1 MLTVL
6 YYCCRYFC
14 IMLNYL
20 RNGNKFIIQ
29 FISIFVLGLLALKTG
44 NLLFSIFPSKY
55 QIVANMCIDT
65 EETEND
71 EHKEIDKPYSK
82 LTCLIVNEKSDSPT
96 VEQQKKT
103 IRNRHRT
110 LPILEHFGVIPSPP
124 PDQQA

>member
-1 MLTVL
+1 
-6 YYCCRYFC
+6 
-14 IMLNYL
+14 MLNYL

-44 NLLFSIFPSKY
+44 NLLFSIFPGKY
-55 QIVANMCIDT
+55 QIVNSICMDT

-82 LTCLIVNEKSDSPT
+82 LSCLIEGEKINSPLL
-96 VEQQKKT
+96 EQQKKA

-110 LPILEHFGVIPSPP
+110 LSTVDHFGVIPSPP
-124 PDQQA
+124 PDVAT